1 MPVKA
6 VPIRMPVELLN
17 IVDLCAKERR
27 TNQSEMLRQLVWQA
41 AEVQVVKLVA
51 EGRISTGYSAEL
63 LGVTYYDIYR
73 IAEANRIQLGA
84 TEDLAQQSYANQGLL
99 RPRSAIQ
106 KDTPISSE

>member
-1 MPVKA
+1 MPE
-6 VPIRMPVELLN
+6 ELVN

-41 AEVQVVKLVA
+41 AEVQVVKLVE
-51 EGRISTGYSAEL
+51 EGRISRGYAAEL

-84 TEDLAQQSYANQGLL
+84 SDDLVQQSYANQSLL
-99 RPRSAIQ
+99 KPRS
-106 KDTPISSE
+106 TSE

>member
-6 VPIRMPVELLN
+6 VPIRMPEELLN

-41 AEVQVVKLVA
+41 AEVEVVKLVE
-51 EGRISTGYSAEL
+51 EGRISTGYAAEL

-84 TEDLAQQSYANQGLL
+84 SDDLVQQSHANRTLL
-99 RPRSAIQ
+99 KPRS
-106 KDTPISSE
+106 KPS

>member
-1 MPVKA
+1 MPEKLV
-6 VPIRMPVELLN
+6 N

-41 AEVQVVKLVA
+41 AEVQLVKLVE
-51 EGRISTGYSAEL
+51 EGRISTGYAAEL

-84 TEDLAQQSYANQGLL
+84 TDDLVQQSYANQSLL
-99 RPRSAIQ
+99 EPRTTSQ
-106 KDTPISSE
+106 